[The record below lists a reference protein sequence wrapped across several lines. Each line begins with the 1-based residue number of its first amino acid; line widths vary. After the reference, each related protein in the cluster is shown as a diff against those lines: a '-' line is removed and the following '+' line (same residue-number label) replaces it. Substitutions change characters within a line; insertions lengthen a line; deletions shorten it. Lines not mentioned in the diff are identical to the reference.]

1 MRLLSLPIV
10 TLHLLQGSLTA
21 QSAVPS
27 VFLTRLGNDTVML
40 ERFTLGRDRV
50 DGTVVLLAPRV
61 RIVQYGAMIAANGRI
76 TGIDVTNRPGVPG
89 SQPTVR
95 WQARLADTTITLIN
109 QRANGTTDT
118 ATFAVRQPSL
128 PFLQLSLGLYQA
140 AVNQIRGMSRDSVPF
155 DMYSFGVR
163 QPTATYIARRGRD
176 TLAVGYFGDP
186 MYVAV
191 DAEGRIRGLNGM
203 RTTQKFLAQPAPT
216 LDFDAVTE
224 QFVARERAG
233 VVAGMPSP
241 RDTARATLGSAEVW
255 IDYGRPAK
263 RGRRILGEVVPFDQ
277 VWRTG
282 ANAATQ
288 LTTSVDLRVGDATI
302 PAGRYTLWTLPTA
315 QGATLIVNRQTGQWG
330 TQYDVAQDLVRVP
343 LVRETL
349 AESVE
354 RFTISVTSM
363 GQGGELRFD
372 WDRTRWRLPFTMR

>member
-1 MRLLSLPIV
+1 
-10 TLHLLQGSLTA
+10 
-21 QSAVPS
+21 
-27 VFLTRLGNDTVML
+27 
-40 ERFTLGRDRV
+40 
-50 DGTVVLLAPRV
+50 
-61 RIVQYGAMIAANGRI
+61 
-76 TGIDVTNRPGVPG
+76 
-89 SQPTVR
+89 
-95 WQARLADTTITLIN
+95 
-109 QRANGTTDT
+109 
-118 ATFAVRQPSL
+118 
-128 PFLQLSLGLYQA
+128 
-140 AVNQIRGMSRDSVPF
+140 
-155 DMYSFGVR
+155 
-163 QPTATYIARRGRD
+163 
-176 TLAVGYFGDP
+176 VGYFGDP